1 MAPIVQAQAQAD
13 AAALAPAPAAA
24 PAQTDTSAIS
34 EIGATGDG
42 DLAKLVQQQRI
53 VVRTVHMALVVS
65 NIQTAMDKVASLAAN
80 MGGWTVSSE
89 RANDFGGKIAVRV
102 PAERLDEAIGQ
113 VRSVAVAVE
122 SEITTSKD
130 VTAEYFDSQSR
141 LRNLRA
147 TETAMLNLLEQAP
160 NARDALEIR
169 RTLSEV
175 QEEIEVL
182 LGRLKLLE
190 ETSAFSL
197 VNVNMRVER
206 VDLRVDA
213 GEDRTVSIGQTIR
226 FKAKFRAP
234 DESADY
240 RVVWNFGD
248 RSEPIVDT
256 FTAPTSEPGT
266 RVTASVTHVFDDYRD
281 SPYFVDV
288 KISGT
293 SESSPLFG
301 QDTIKMTV
309 VGTEQMPVNAGG
321 DRTVAV
327 GRAVRLRAFFE
338 PPEGIDQFTYTWDF
352 GDGSNPVTGNRAI
365 LTRDSDRMVT
375 AVTSHSYSNAHESPY
390 IVQVKMVGHGEAG
403 IVEGSDK
410 IIVTVTELPVI
421 LVSAGESVTVEGGT
435 EAVFRGTLNRPD
447 GVENLR
453 YRWTFGDGTAPMEG
467 NIGAENVVEVS
478 HSYVHLRQQPYT
490 ATFTV
495 LGDSEAG
502 PVEASGSI
510 NVYVIEGEGWV
521 VGGYNLEGSTK
532 DAVRLFSVL
541 VKGLITVIIWIVVF
555 SPFWAGGIAV
565 LVALG
570 RMAARR
576 RRRARQSDE
585 GDTQISDI
593 ETAS

>member
-1 MAPIVQAQAQAD
+1 MAPVYTQAQA
-13 AAALAPAPAAA
+13 AAAAPAQAAA
-24 PAQTDTSAIS
+24 TEPAQTDTSAIS
-34 EIGATGDG
+34 EVGATGDG
-42 DLAKLVQQQRI
+42 DLAKLVQQRRI

-213 GEDRTVSIGQTIR
+213 GEDRTVSTGQTVR

-234 DESADY
+234 GETADY
-240 RVVWNFGD
+240 RVEWNFGD
-248 RSEPIVDT
+248 RSESIVDT

-288 KISGT
+288 KITGT

-321 DRTVAV
+321 DQTAAV
-327 GRAVRLRAFFE
+327 GRPVRLKAFFE

-352 GDGSNPVTGNRAI
+352 GDGSNSATGNRVI
-365 LTRDSDRMVT
+365 LTKDSDRMVT
-375 AVTSHSYSNAHESPY
+375 AVTSHSYSSAEESPY
-390 IVQVKMVGHGEAG
+390 IVQVQMTGRGEAG
-403 IVEGSDK
+403 VVEGSDK

-421 LVSAGESVTVEGGT
+421 LVSAGESVTAEGGT
-435 EAVFRGTLNRPD
+435 DAVFRGTLNRPD

-521 VGGYNLEGSTK
+521 VGGYNLEGNTK

-541 VKGLITVIIWIVVF
+541 VKGLITVIIWIVIF

-576 RRRARQSDE
+576 RRRETQDE
-585 GDTQISDI
+585 SVEAQVSTTDPAQ
-593 ETAS
+593 